1 MSWWPQTQKERSHS
15 HCGRSM
21 TGGVAGVAVRE
32 TGAVSCVS
40 SGRRGTLHRR
50 AARCGP
56 ALPRQPLTPAAAR
69 RSTDHPPARPLSC
82 PDIRPEGTQPTGGA
96 TRAPPLRLAARVEPL
111 SREQPHCTDGSCQRT
126 PACDAQQSPFAV
138 AMQHGSRNICWM
150 QRALKLRF
158 RHPCRH
164 AVIASPPPGWRW
176 SRQTST
182 RRGYCLER
190 SSLVEFL
197 L

>member
-32 TGAVSCVS
+32 TRAVSGVS
-40 SGRRGTLHRR
+40 SGTRGTLHRR
-50 AARCGP
+50 TARCGP
-56 ALPRQPLTPAAAR
+56 ALPRHPLTPATAR

-82 PDIRPEGTQPTGGA
+82 PDIRPEATQPRGGA

-150 QRALKLRF
+150 QSTLKLRF
-158 RHPCRH
+158 RHPCLH
-164 AVIASPPPGWRW
+164 AVIASPPPG
-176 SRQTST
+176 
-182 RRGYCLER
+182 
-190 SSLVEFL
+190 
-197 L
+197 